1 MKNKLINIVLVLL
14 CLAVGFAVGMQVFGP
29 KDRTYTVKNGDSFYA
44 QPSVTAAVCTDS
56 FVLGQQLEVIG
67 RVEFTKPTAVKLK
80 KELLLDGADKLKY
93 KLHQGGVYKVAEA
106 RLDKAN
112 TPCVLEVETLQGE
125 KAKLEADKSALLPV
139 DEGRWL
145 NVRSPKTKAEGWVR
159 VESKWY

>member
-1 MKNKLINIVLVLL
+1 M
-14 CLAVGFAVGMQVFGP
+14 
-29 KDRTYTVKNGDSFYA
+29 
-44 QPSVTAAVCTDS
+44 
-56 FVLGQQLEVIG
+56 
-67 RVEFTKPTAVKLK
+67 EFTKPTAVKLK
-80 KELLLDGADKLKY
+80 KELLLDGEDKLKY

-106 RLDKAN
+106 RLAKAN

>member
-1 MKNKLINIVLVLL
+1 M
-14 CLAVGFAVGMQVFGP
+14 
-29 KDRTYTVKNGDSFYA
+29 
-44 QPSVTAAVCTDS
+44 
-56 FVLGQQLEVIG
+56 
-67 RVEFTKPTAVKLK
+67 EFTKPTAVKLK
-80 KELLLDGADKLKY
+80 KELLLDGEDKLKY

-106 RLDKAN
+106 RLAKAN

-125 KAKLEADKSALLPV
+125 KAKLEADKSALLSV